1 MNTENNPIDALL
13 QLYFD
18 GQTTEK
24 QEQELKDYFYSELVA
39 SEHIKYAALF
49 SYFKE
54 DKKQMFT
61 KNTELKKPTNKWYW
75 LKVAAVFFV
84 SGILIFT
91 FLNSNPS
98 VDELGTYQ
106 SPEEAFVATQQ
117 ALEMLSSEINKGA
130 KSVAN
135 INEYTKVEQTIF
147 NN

>member
-24 QEQELKDYFYSELVA
+24 QEQELKDYFNSALVA
-39 SEHIKYAALF
+39 SEHIKYATLF

-54 DKKQMFT
+54 DKKQLFT
-61 KNTELKKPTNKWYW
+61 KNIELKKPTNKWYW
-75 LKVAAVFFV
+75 LKVAAVFLV
-84 SGILIFT
+84 SGIFI

-130 KSVAN
+130 KSVAY

>member
-24 QEQELKDYFYSELVA
+24 QEQELKDYFNSALVA

-61 KNTELKKPTNKWYW
+61 KNTELKTPTNKWYW
-75 LKVAAVFFV
+75 LKVAAVFLV
-84 SGILIFT
+84 SGIFI

-130 KSVAN
+130 KSVAY

>member
-24 QEQELKDYFYSELVA
+24 QEQELKDYFNSALVA

-54 DKKQMFT
+54 DKRQMFT
-61 KNTELKKPTNKWYW
+61 KNTELKKSTNKWYW
-75 LKVAAVFFV
+75 LKVAAVFLV
-84 SGILIFT
+84 SGIFI

-130 KSVAN
+130 KSVAY

>member
-1 MNTENNPIDALL
+1 MMNTENNPIDALL

-24 QEQELKDYFYSELVA
+24 QEQELKDYFNSALVA

-54 DKKQMFT
+54 DKRQMFT
-61 KNTELKKPTNKWYW
+61 KNTELKKSTNKWYW
-75 LKVAAVFFV
+75 LKVAAVFLV
-84 SGILIFT
+84 SGIFI

-130 KSVAN
+130 KSVAY